1 MAGRK
6 SLLYGIINVKC
17 PRCREGNMFPKGT
30 LYTTKFSDMH
40 PNCPCCGQDLEQEP
54 GYYYGAM
61 FVSFAINVGIF
72 LTSLF
77 ILSQLVEEIT
87 LDMMVGVVLFVVVG
101 FLPVIFRL
109 SRVIWI
115 NIFIRYEGPCDQIP
129 NKSVATLG
137 NTLNRKKH

>member
-1 MAGRK
+1 MIGQK
-6 SLLYGIINVKC
+6 SLLYGIVNVKC
-17 PRCREGNMFPKGT
+17 PRCREGNMFPKRT

-77 ILSQLVEEIT
+77 ILSQLVQEIT
-87 LDMMVGVVLFVVVG
+87 LAMMIGVVLLAVVG
-101 FLPVIFRL
+101 LLPVIFRL

-115 NIFIRYEGPCDQIP
+115 NIFIRYEGPCAQIP
-129 NKSVATLG
+129 DKSVATQRDTD
-137 NTLNRKKH
+137 NS